1 MKIFNKAEMCTEL
14 LKVKSNLDTHIRKEI
29 TNTQELTEYLKNIQE
44 TLFGILSYIGDIKY
58 NNITTSALDIVE
70 LEILAVNMY
79 IITLSSL
86 DNVIMINVTKKNLI
100 SVIEIIN
107 DYTMSKGEIAPT
119 TPFIYKEIEL
129 DIIIDL
135 DNNKFNFSE
144 MKLILDIQKF
154 IEINFIFNIYIK
166 KGVRL
171 YNIPTYNYLARI
183 NNLAEDYDI
192 KYIYIKKVLY
202 NYIMMIVKLKK
213 EYKHILIDIYKI
225 LKVESNLNKQE
236 LDSTLSYMENQ
247 FYKEIINEEIKVK
260 PRGKYKI
267 KK

>member
-14 LKVKSNLDTHIRKEI
+14 LKVKSNLDSCIRKEI
-29 TNTQELTEYLKNIQE
+29 TNTKELTEYLTNIKE
-44 TLFGILSYIGDIKY
+44 TLFGILSHIADIKY
-58 NNITTSALDIVE
+58 NNITTSALDMVE

-79 IITLSSL
+79 IIALFSL
-86 DNVIMINVTKKNLI
+86 DNVTMINITKKNLI
-100 SVIEIIN
+100 SIIEMIDNYI
-107 DYTMSKGEIAPT
+107 MSRGEIAPT
-119 TPFIYKEIEL
+119 TPFRYKELEL

-135 DNNKFNFSE
+135 DNKKFNFSE
-144 MKLILDIQKF
+144 MNLILDIQKF

-166 KGVRL
+166 QGVRL

-183 NNLAEDYDI
+183 NNLAEDYDV

-202 NYIMMIVKLKK
+202 NYIALMVKLKK
-213 EYKHILIDIYKI
+213 EYEHLIIDVYKI
-225 LKVESNLNKQE
+225 LEHESTLNKQE
-236 LDSTLSYMENQ
+236 LDSTLNYMQNQ